1 MEHQKKKKKK
11 KKLIKKKKKKKKNLI
26 SNKIADRIMRFSKNL
41 QQNKLID

>member
-11 KKLIKKKKKKKKNLI
+11 KKYMI
-26 SNKIADRIMRFSKNL
+26 SNKIAERIIIFSKIL

>member
-11 KKLIKKKKKKKKNLI
+11 KNLV

>member
-1 MEHQKKKKKK
+1 MISNKIQ
-11 KKLIKKKKKKKKNLI
+11 KKKKKKKNLI